1 MLCVIVTLFVQ
12 FEKRENTHEGVL
24 LFNKVSE
31 FSQQLYWKYHSSMG
45 VFHIFKITQMVPNCA
60 KRLRCWPI
68 FPLTYLALTNYSKNN
83 VDPKCFHT
91 ILQCQHFMR
100 HRKKAWKDFG
110 PILSLYR
117 NFLSRF
123 EDEYVKA
130 GSTGKCFFKVWNENI
145 RKICHMLCLNMFKV
159 NKIEYSNNVE
169 LVQTKSRINWR
180 WFGVFINPF

>member
-1 MLCVIVTLFVQ
+1 MLSVAESVNQKCVMLCVIVTLFVQ

-68 FPLTYLALTNYSKNN
+68 FPLTYLALTHYCENN

-100 HRKKAWKDFG
+100 HRKRHGKTLDLFFHFTEISFHG
-110 PILSLYR
+110 LR
-117 NFLSRF
+117 MDMSRQAQLANACSKYEMRTLEKF
-123 EDEYVKA
+123 V
-130 GSTGKCFFKVWNENI
+130 
-145 RKICHMLCLNMFKV
+145 ICCV
-159 NKIEYSNNVE
+159 
-169 LVQTKSRINWR
+169 
-180 WFGVFINPF
+180 